1 MSSSIP
7 PQTIRAR
14 FAVKG
19 MKSLGIRGH
28 LAGLV
33 AGCILPIAAVAVFLI
48 QNLYEIERV
57 QLTNSATSRART
69 LGVLIEHDFAS
80 TQAALQVLGT
90 SHRLAT
96 GDLDGFCSRALEALR
111 DMQAHSI
118 VVWAADG
125 RMLIHT
131 NQPCSGPPSPAAV
144 PTALRHRM
152 QAEAVG
158 VSDLF
163 ADPVT
168 ERLTFAVMVPIKRE
182 GAIQYWIT
190 ANMAPPQIARFL
202 SEQRFPDSWRST
214 IVDSSGSVVARS
226 IEIEKYQGRKV
237 SAALL
242 QSMQANPEG
251 SQEGRTLD
259 GVPVLTVYSRAPGM
273 KWGVILGIPLQ
284 DLTAGLDHTL
294 RLLIAATLAA
304 LLLGITWAW
313 HFGGRV
319 ADSIKGLIGPAKALG
334 AGESVSPPSLHFDEA
349 IELGQALLDAAGT
362 LQQSNYKAHHDPLT
376 GLANRSLFET
386 VVNQQLALC
395 RRNSSKLAILYI
407 DLDGFKAVNDQ
418 HGHDAGD
425 LVLCEVAGRIR
436 GAIRESDVAARLGGD
451 EFAVALIQSDM
462 EAARKFATQFIERL
476 SRPYAIG
483 SAQASISASIGIAM
497 YPDSAT
503 HIDTLLIKADR
514 AMYQA
519 KALGKGRIFSVLE

>member
-69 LGVLIEHDFAS
+69 LGVLIERDFAS

-152 QAEAVG
+152 QAGAVG

-226 IEIEKYQGRKV
+226 IEMEKYQGRKV
-237 SAALL
+237 SVALL

-259 GVPVLTVYSRAPGM
+259 GVPVLTVYSRASGM
-273 KWGVILGIPLQ
+273 KWGVVLGIPLQ

-319 ADSIKGLIGPAKALG
+319 AESIKGLIGPAKALG

-376 GLANRSLFET
+376 GLANRSLLET

-462 EAARKFATQFIERL
+462 EAARKFARQFIERL

-483 SAQASISASIGIAM
+483 SAQASISASIGIAV